1 MRFVFIADFF
11 VNQVLGGGEINNE
24 ELINILKEKG
34 HKVKSVN
41 SRFVTLNFLEEHKH
55 YNFIVAN
62 FAQLSEVAKAGLLEK
77 KYIIYEHDH
86 KYLRDRNPALFDNF
100 LAPKEEIV
108 NYEFYKAAKAIFCQS
123 SFHENIVKRNL
134 NLKNI
139 TSLGG
144 NLWSKESLD
153 LMKGISQ
160 NKKSKRCSILKSNI
174 GHKNTSAAIKFCQA
188 KNLDYELIEDA
199 NYHNFLKKLGANDKF
214 VFFPGTPETLSRVVV
229 EARMMGC
236 SAITNNLIGATK
248 EPWFEK
254 KGTALIKIIR
264 EKRKEIPQRVVEV
277 FSENTSNDE

>member
-11 VNQVLGGGEINNE
+11 VNQILGGGEINNE

-55 YNFIVAN
+55 HNFIVAN
-62 FAQLSEVAKAGLLEK
+62 FAQLSEASKNGLLEK

-100 LAPKEEIV
+100 LAPKEAIV

-123 SFHENIVKRNL
+123 SFHENIVNRNL

-153 LMKGISQ
+153 LMGAISQ

-174 GHKNTSAAIKFCQA
+174 GHKNTALAIKFCQA
-188 KNLDYELIEDA
+188 KNLDYELIEDV

-214 VFFPGTPETLSRVVV
+214 VFLPSTPETLSRVVV
-229 EARMMGC
+229 EARMMAC
-236 SAITNNLIGATK
+236 SAITNDLIGATK
-248 EPWFEK
+248 ESWFDK
-254 KGTALIKIIR
+254 KGIDLIEIMMSKR
-264 EKRKEIPQRVVEV
+264 EEIPALVEGA
-277 FSENTSNDE
+277 FS